1 MKAERWPLP
10 SPLPPEVTSF
20 RRLVAI
26 FEVCRFRIQSHVFC
40 DVLEEQPVG
49 KVSNLRVVESL
60 GSTVRLG
67 WTGVAGATQYRIII
81 LNTEGQ
87 HACSTDSSIPL

>member
-1 MKAERWPLP
+1 MPVVMNEQMYMSAVK
-10 SPLPPEVTSF
+10 S
-20 RRLVAI
+20 
-26 FEVCRFRIQSHVFC
+26 VF
-40 DVLEEQPVG
+40 VFVFLSSNGAEEQPVG

-81 LNTEGQ
+81 LNTECQYSG
-87 HACSTDSSIPL
+87 SFY

>member
-1 MKAERWPLP
+1 MVMNEQKCV
-10 SPLPPEVTSF
+10 SEVKS
-20 RRLVAI
+20 
-26 FEVCRFRIQSHVFC
+26 VFVFVFLFS
-40 DVLEEQPVG
+40 DGAEEQPVG

-81 LNTEGQ
+81 LNTECQYTGSF
-87 HACSTDSSIPL
+87 C

>member
-1 MKAERWPLP
+1 M
-10 SPLPPEVTSF
+10 
-20 RRLVAI
+20 
-26 FEVCRFRIQSHVFC
+26 
-40 DVLEEQPVG
+40 G

-67 WTGVAGATQYRIII
+67 WTGVAGATQYRILI

-87 HACSTDSSIPL
+87 HASSTDSPIPLWTRMNTNTRLNIRVKVFCVSYGVSGYRGNPDHPWRPDDA